1 MFDCAYMSG
10 LLLSYALHSPST
22 VSTFFVLVVPSGY
35 VAVILICVFG
45 ISSAKWELD
54 YKKFRVWLKDKFRIT
69 DAYIFL
75 GNIPK
80 YSNLYVHLQNCGF
93 KIVFKQVVY
102 DREGKAKGNCNAD
115 LVLNSVRGF
124 YEKQYEKMLLVSSDG
139 DYSSLVEFVKS
150 ENRLVG
156 ILSPYDQKKCSIL
169 LKRTNA
175 KIFYLED
182 QRNLLQK

>member
-1 MFDCAYMSG
+1 MKENNIAYIDG
-10 LLLSYALHSPST
+10 ANLH
-22 VSTFFVLVVPSGY
+22 L
-35 VAVILICVFG
+35 G

-54 YKKFRVWLKDKFRIT
+54 YKKFRVWLTDKFDIS

-80 YSNLYVHLQNCGF
+80 YSSLYAYLQECGF
-93 KIVFKQVVY
+93 KIIFKQVVY
-102 DREGKAKGNCNAD
+102 DSAGKAKGNCDAD
-115 LVLNSVRGF
+115 LVLKSCQDF
-124 YEKQYEKMLLVSSDG
+124 YNKKFDKMLLVSSDG

-150 ENRLVG
+150 EKRLVG

-182 QRNLLQK
+182 QKNLLKK